1 MQAMNHTTPSPTA
14 SHPTPMQRVRHIAAW
29 MRALALGGGVMLLGA
44 TLVMWAS
51 PEWIATTV
59 AHELGLGKA
68 PLTITPSVQVA
79 GAGVA
84 LVPVAVGLFA
94 LLQVWHLFGDYA
106 RGAIFTASATA
117 RLRRLAWSILG
128 VALAQV
134 LARTGLGLVL
144 TMNNPPGQKVLVVGL
159 SSNDYILVLFGLLLL
174 SIAWV
179 MVEATRLARE
189 NEEFV

>member
-1 MQAMNHTTPSPTA
+1 MNTINRPSTTA
-14 SHPTPMQRVRHIAAW
+14 HPTPMERVRRIAAW
-29 MRALALGGGVMLLGA
+29 MRALALGGGVTLLAA
-44 TLVMWAS
+44 TLVMWSS
-51 PEWIATTV
+51 PDWIATTV

-68 PLTITPSVQVA
+68 PVTVAPSVQLA
-79 GAGVA
+79 GALVA
-84 LVPVAVGLFA
+84 LMPVGVGLFA

-106 RGAIFTASATA
+106 RGAIFTAGATT
-117 RLRRLAWSILG
+117 RLRRLAWSIIG

-174 SIAWV
+174 AIAWV